1 MENVKN
7 AVEFIIKNL
16 VEDETSV
23 RVTCAQNGDNVDC
36 QVIVSEADI
45 GKVIGRNGKV
55 ANAIRMVVRT
65 IGKKNN
71 FRVNIKIDKE

>member
-7 AVEFIIKNL
+7 AVDFIIKSL
-16 VEDETSV
+16 VEDAESV
-23 RVTCAQNGDNVDC
+23 KITCEQNDKNVEC
-36 QVIVSEADI
+36 KVVVPESEI
-45 GKVIGRNGKV
+45 GRVIGRNGKV

-65 IGKKNN
+65 IGKKND